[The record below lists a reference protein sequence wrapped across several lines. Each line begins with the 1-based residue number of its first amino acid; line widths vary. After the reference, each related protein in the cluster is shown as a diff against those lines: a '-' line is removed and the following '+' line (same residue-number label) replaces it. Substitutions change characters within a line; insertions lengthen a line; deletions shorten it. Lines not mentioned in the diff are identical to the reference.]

1 MRTQTAALVGI
12 SHGTSSKRGQAVV
25 RQLIDDVAHRLHAPA
40 SPGTAPAS
48 PPSVRLGHVDVQQP
62 DVDATLAS
70 LPAGMGATI
79 VPLLLSTGFHVNVDL
94 REAMQD
100 LDRPATLCRALGP
113 DDRLTELLAH
123 RLGEV
128 GADPDR
134 DIIILGAAGSSDTSA
149 VRDCGT
155 AAAMLAHHLGVTVH
169 ESYLSFAQPSV
180 TAAVARARA
189 EHPGRRVV
197 VASYLLAPGY
207 FQTLLESAG
216 ADLTTEPLLAPGR
229 PTAPAQLVDLV
240 LERYSQAVPVP
251 ASASVPASVA
261 ELQGTP

>member
-1 MRTQTAALVGI
+1 M
-12 SHGTSSKRGQAVV
+12 

-40 SPGTAPAS
+40 SPETAPKI
-48 PPSVRLGHVDVQQP
+48 PPATRPTVRLGHVDVQQP
-62 DVDATLAS
+62 DVDTTLDS

-94 REAMQD
+94 REAMQN
-100 LDRPATLCRALGP
+100 LTRPAALCRALGP

-123 RLGEV
+123 RLGEI

-134 DIIILGAAGSSDTSA
+134 DIIILGAAGSSDASA
-149 VRDCGT
+149 VRDCEA

-180 TAAVARARA
+180 AAAVAQARA
-189 EHPGRRVV
+189 EHPRQRVV

-207 FQTLLESAG
+207 FQTLLESTG

-240 LERYSQAVPVP
+240 LDRYLQAVPVP
-251 ASASVPASVA
+251 TSASVPTSVA
-261 ELQGTP
+261 ELQGAP

>member
-1 MRTQTAALVGI
+1 M
-12 SHGTSSKRGQAVV
+12 
-25 RQLIDDVAHRLHAPA
+25 
-40 SPGTAPAS
+40 
-48 PPSVRLGHVDVQQP
+48 RLGHVDVQQP

-180 TAAVARARA
+180 AAAVARARV
-189 EHPGRRVV
+189 EHPGQRVV